1 MQEDREQR
9 AHAENYDRLPS
20 IARLIGIGLM
30 CIHNPCDEI
39 GRRVMDETLRAKLK
53 PNPRVRDAIDTLYAI
68 PEFQAAKTRIA
79 VRMGKIDNPLGKWAV
94 HHGAG
99 TNGGLPVARAA
110 FEHGIDDVALLFLTQ
125 IGYIPKGYDPKTDAS
140 SVRDSVPYRL
150 FVECLLGRLDK
161 GWTVEQLAAKLKTT
175 KATIYRHINKLKEM
189 DLLDEVNVTERST
202 VRKGY
207 RIRYGNLS
215 KAWNFVE
222 SNVEIAMENYRKTV
236 DHLEKLAEQRR

>member
-1 MQEDREQR
+1 M
-9 AHAENYDRLPS
+9 PF
-20 IARLIGIGLM
+20 
-30 CIHNPCDEI
+30 EI
-39 GRRVMDETLRAKLK
+39 TVVSNTPLTPLK
-53 PNPRVRDAIDTLYAI
+53 DL
-68 PEFQAAKTRIA
+68 
-79 VRMGKIDNPLGKWAV
+79 
-94 HHGAG
+94 
-99 TNGGLPVARAA
+99 
-110 FEHGIDDVALLFLTQ
+110 DDVALLFLTQ

-150 FVECLLGRLDK
+150 FVECLLGRMDK

-175 KATIYRHINKLKEM
+175 KATIYRHINKLKDM
-189 DLLDEVNVTERST
+189 DLLDEVNVNERGT

-236 DHLEKLAEQRR
+236 DHIEKLAEQRR

>member
-1 MQEDREQR
+1 MRSTR
-9 AHAENYDRLPS
+9 STRSRSSRP
-20 IARLIGIGLM
+20 R
-30 CIHNPCDEI
+30 
-39 GRRVMDETLRAKLK
+39 RRVSRSAWGRSTVRSENGRSTTARGRTEGSLSPERPSSTASTRFSISTLMRGPSGGSGRSSGGRVLETA
-53 PNPRVRDAIDTLYAI
+53 
-68 PEFQAAKTRIA
+68 
-79 VRMGKIDNPLGKWAV
+79 W
-94 HHGAG
+94 
-99 TNGGLPVARAA
+99 
-110 FEHGIDDVALLFLTQ
+110 
-125 IGYIPKGYDPKTDAS
+125 
-140 SVRDSVPYRL
+140 SVRYSVPYRL

-189 DLLDEVNVTERST
+189 DLLDEVNVTERSS